1 MSKKEEFSKTLIL
14 NLVGGQSF
22 QILNLVCFYYSPR
35 YSWVHTCTSY
45 IYILEYS
52 QQLFSSTKLVSHA
65 WCISKPKV
73 NPSVD
78 INFRSRRFY
87 DIVTI
92 QSEMLCVMMC
102 VKPPSNCYVQKW
114 CDSKALCVYVVF
126 CLCVLY
132 RVFTVSHRYRCTPVP
147 PTENYKSNFN
157 NRMCSPV
164 CH

>member
-1 MSKKEEFSKTLIL
+1 MSKKRGVFENPNTKFSRRTKFSDTKFSMFLL
-14 NLVGGQSF
+14 QSAV
-22 QILNLVCFYYSPR
+22 QLSAHPYKLHATRVPR
-35 YSWVHTCTSY
+35 
-45 IYILEYS
+45 YS

-102 VKPPSNCYVQKW
+102 VKPPSNCHVQKW
-114 CDSKALCVYVVF
+114 CDSKALCWSDLHFLISIDSHAQYASP
-126 CLCVLY
+126 CCRSAY
-132 RVFTVSHRYRCTPVP
+132 NWVSI
-147 PTENYKSNFN
+147 
-157 NRMCSPV
+157 
-164 CH
+164 